1 MNIVLLRYW
10 TSRGLLTALSASL
23 LVMAAPGCSGGDS
36 DAGVDTSVDETAGDP
51 TGDGDGDGD
60 GAGDPPTV
68 QAEPTYD
75 VIVSTET
82 YGEGQRHLDWNGPTD
97 GVRELLLDVYEPI
110 DAPPGRPAVVMIHG
124 GGFKGG
130 TREDMN
136 MVEFSQHFAQRGFV
150 VVSID
155 YRVVN
160 DRGTLPQAW
169 MDVVTSS
176 GVSAEQQEQGMALY
190 AAARDA
196 KAAVRW
202 FGANADTYQLDA
214 DYVTAIGGSAG
225 SYLAIMLGVTN
236 PEDFRDE
243 LTVAEDPTLATTNLG
258 AGGDVH
264 TIIDHWGGITHM
276 EILELIDGTSRF
288 DASDAPV
295 SIVHGK
301 ADLTVPYEEAE
312 KLRLAY
318 KATGV
323 PYAIHALSATGHG
336 AWGAIVDGQNLRELA
351 FDFVVEQQGLTVQP

>member
-1 MNIVLLRYW
+1 MLGSHTARTKPITRWGGVFVALL
-10 TSRGLLTALSASL
+10 L
-23 LVMAAPGCSGGDS
+23 AAGCSDDDTN
-36 DAGVDTSVDETAGDP
+36 DAGTDTAADPTASDDGA

-60 GAGDPPTV
+60 DIPPTV
-68 QAEPTYD
+68 QAESTYD
-75 VIVSTET
+75 VTVTTET

-155 YRVVN
+155 YRVVS

-169 MDVVTSS
+169 EDVVAAS
-176 GVSAEQQEQGMALY
+176 GVTPEQQEQGYALY

-202 FGANADTYQLDA
+202 FTANADTYQLNTDH
-214 DYVTAIGGSAG
+214 VTAIGGSAG
-225 SYLAIMLGVTN
+225 SYLAIVLGVTN
-236 PEDFRDE
+236 PGDFRDE
-243 LTVAEDPTLATTNLG
+243 LTVADDPTLDTTNLD
-258 AGGDVH
+258 AGSDVH
-264 TIIDHWGGITHM
+264 TIIDHWGGVTHM
-276 EILELIDGTSRF
+276 EILELIDGMSRF

-301 ADLTVPYEEAE
+301 ADTTVPYVEAE
-312 KLRLAY
+312 KLRDAY
-318 KATGV
+318 IATGA
-323 PYAIHALSATGHG
+323 PFAFHALGATGHG
-336 AWGAIVDGQNLRELA
+336 AWGATVDGQNLRDLA
-351 FDFVVEQQGLTVQP
+351 FDFVVAQQGLTVAP